1 MNLMLEYEKEL
12 AKTKNLLLRYGIQRE
27 KMLKAKE
34 KMDNEKL
41 HKSIPRD

>member
-1 MNLMLEYEKEL
+1 MTLKGEYEKEL
-12 AKTKNLLLRYGIQRE
+12 AKTRNLLLRYGIQRK